1 MIEFTPIIEPFYHFM
16 TLGTKRIIDVL
27 DVNSQKGTEM
37 TMMQWVKYYNS
48 VPRKK
53 ILNVISLEFSHSKL
67 DELVTS
73 PTIVSVTPIHTILF
87 MVF

>member
-1 MIEFTPIIEPFYHFM
+1 MFNFLLFYH
-16 TLGTKRIIDVL
+16 LCSGNKRIIDVL
-27 DVNSQKGTEM
+27 DVNTQKGTEM

-67 DELVTS
+67 DELVVS
-73 PTIVSVTPIHTILF
+73 PTIVSVMFVAHIILLALF
-87 MVF
+87 